1 MKTANRQFVKL
12 DADESIFF
20 GRELEKVK
28 SKTYDIL
35 FPEYKAFSLIPMGEE
50 VDPGAET
57 IKYEQYEEVGIA
69 QLLASYSDDVPRAD
83 IKGKE
88 FRSAV
93 KPLASSYAYNL
104 QEIRAAKMAG
114 KPLVQRKANAAK
126 RAIDYKQNLIAF
138 FGDSAS
144 GLLGLINHSNIQEY
158 TIPAD
163 GSTSSK
169 LWSLK
174 TADQILRDMNG
185 VCNQIFSVTKGV
197 HSATT
202 LLLPLQ
208 GYTKVATTMMG
219 TAANETILSFFLKT
233 QPFVK
238 EVTWLNELRSAGA
251 GGAIDRMM
259 AYMNS
264 PDVLTLE
271 IPQPFEQLPVQEDG
285 FEFVT
290 YCHQRTGGVI
300 GYYPLAICFADGF
313 DAA

>member
-1 MKTANRQFVKL
+1 MKKQPRQFVKL
-12 DADESIFF
+12 DSDESIFF

-35 FPEYKAFSLIPMGEE
+35 FPEYKALSLIPMGEE

-57 IKYEQYEEVGIA
+57 IKYEQYEDVGIA
-69 QLLASYSDDVPRAD
+69 QILASYSDDVPRAD
-83 IKGKE
+83 VKGKE

-126 RAIDYKQNLIAF
+126 RAIDYKQNLIGLL
-138 FGDSAS
+138 GDSDS
-144 GLLGLINHSNIQEY
+144 GLLGLLNHPNIGEY
-158 TIPAD
+158 VVPAD
-163 GSTSSK
+163 GTGSSK
-169 LWSLK
+169 LWSSK
-174 TADQILRDMNG
+174 SADLILRDMNG

-197 HSATT
+197 HSATS
-202 LLLPLQ
+202 LLLPLAQ
-208 GYTKVATTMMG
+208 YTIAATTMMG
-219 TAANETILSFFLKT
+219 STAIETVLSFFMKT
-233 QPFVK
+233 NPFVK
-238 EVTWLNELRSAGA
+238 EVTWLNELKGAGA
-251 GGAIDRMM
+251 AATDRML
-259 AYMNS
+259 AYMKS

-271 IPQPFEQLPVQEDG
+271 IPQPFEQLPVQEEG

-300 GYYPLAICFADGF
+300 VYYPLAVCFGDGI
-313 DAA
+313 